1 MVLLAA
7 ISILFALHGVAA
19 FGLGEYPW
27 LVTAYA
33 SVLSIV
39 SGVASVGVHRWRRR
53 LNLPAW
59 QPGPPRF

>member
-1 MVLLAA
+1 MRALAVLLAA

-19 FGLGEYPW
+19 FGLGEHPW

-39 SGVASVGVHRWRRR
+39 SAVAFVGLCRWFR
-53 LNLPAW
+53 L
-59 QPGPPRF
+59 